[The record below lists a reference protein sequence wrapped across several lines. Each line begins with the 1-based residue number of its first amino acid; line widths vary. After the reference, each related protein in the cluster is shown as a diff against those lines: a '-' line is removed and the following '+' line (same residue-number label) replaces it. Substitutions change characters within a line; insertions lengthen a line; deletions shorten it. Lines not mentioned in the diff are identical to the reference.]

1 MYNYGIEST
10 NMNIYIN
17 STKGKDEAIS
27 GLVTLGDFVYV
38 SGQYGQGDTIDE
50 QTRSACSQIQ
60 KQLDLMKLKMHH
72 VLKTTIYVTD
82 FSLKDRVLK
91 IYQSYF
97 EAPYPAST
105 VIQVDGLGQGVHVCI
120 EAQAIDTTRFE
131 RQESKSC
138 DDCQEC

>member
-1 MYNYGIEST
+1 
-10 NMNIYIN
+10 MNIYIN

-72 VLKTTIYVTD
+72 VVKTTIYVTD

-120 EAQAIDTTRFE
+120 EAKLLIRLALKDKKAKVVMIAKDVKAFE
-131 RQESKSC
+131 DIVE
-138 DDCQEC
+138 